1 MPISH
6 ARFGLVIAAVFLGGG
21 LAARPAAA
29 QQSPNDLRRENQ
41 RLRTQVGD
49 LERELQAA
57 EDRIDQLQRDIA
69 ELHRLLQATRSRGP
83 ATAPAEKVTID
94 ESVPHASPRAL
105 FRAIVDSYRQELHD
119 RDLASDDYV
128 QKRAVYLR
136 AIDRWANRV
145 NREMRAP
152 IEWHVRLVEDEPVR
166 SLYVRRMMAVD
177 PKTHVELGNSF
188 GVLLPRGLAR
198 RIDEQVQRGDVLVLK
213 GALSPRVRLNQE
225 RAERGVFDKPRFI
238 GPFAEFGFTVDVT
251 SLLPTVPEPE
261 EDQETDPDDRD
272 ARSPR

>member
-1 MPISH
+1 MPTSH
-6 ARFGLVIAAVFLGGG
+6 ARFGLVIAALLLGGG
-21 LAARPAAA
+21 VAARPAAA

-41 RLRTQVGD
+41 SLRTQVRD

-57 EDRIDQLQRDIA
+57 KDRIA
-69 ELHRLLQATRSRGP
+69 ELNRLLQATRSRGP
-83 ATAPAEKVTID
+83 ATAPAVGKVTID

-119 RDLASDDYV
+119 RDLASDDHL
-128 QKRAVYLR
+128 QRRAIYLR
-136 AIDRWANRV
+136 AINRWANRV

-166 SLYVRRMMAVD
+166 SPYVRRMVAID

-225 RAERGVFDKPRFI
+225 RADRGVFDKPRFI

-251 SLLPTVPEPE
+251 SLLPAVPEPD
-261 EDQETDPDDRD
+261 EDQETDPDDRG